1 LKLIKKEVEEN
12 SKNSFY
18 KKMFPTIGG
27 KMVKVKASVYL
38 DNRRTIKNPSDCLE
52 SSLLLDGDGD
62 VVFFLNKDEIIILED
77 ILSNN
82 GKVIKKHQKRW
93 WQIGW
98 LVPPPFVT
106 YEIRG

>member
-1 LKLIKKEVEEN
+1 MKLIKKEVEEN

-27 KMVKVKASVYL
+27 KMVEVKVYL
-38 DNRRTIKNPSDCLE
+38 DNRRNRKTIKNPSDFLK
-52 SSLLLDGDGD
+52 SSLLLDGDI
-62 VVFFLNKDEIIILED
+62 VFFLNKDEIIILED
-77 ILSNN
+77 IIDKMY
-82 GKVIKKHQKRW
+82 KVTKKQQKRW

-106 YEIRG
+106 YEIMG